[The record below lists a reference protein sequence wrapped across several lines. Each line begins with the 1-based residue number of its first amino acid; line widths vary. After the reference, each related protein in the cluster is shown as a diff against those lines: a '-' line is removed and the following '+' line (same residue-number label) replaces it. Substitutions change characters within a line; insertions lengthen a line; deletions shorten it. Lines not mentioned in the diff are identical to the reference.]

1 MRHRGTTLIFLIL
14 DAIFFNCAYLG
25 ALFFRFNNVPFIYL
39 HSWLILAPGATV
51 LALLSYRFFGLY
63 RRLWQYASIGEL
75 YAILGGVTVGNLLA
89 VVLSYIFI
97 YPPIL
102 IPLFPRSVFIVAWL
116 LNFIFVGASRFYLR
130 SASHLRGATP
140 SVRGKKRFE
149 GDVEV
154 QRRVLIVGA
163 GDAGAV
169 VVRELRRHPSL
180 GVKPVGFIDDDLN
193 KKGLYLFDVPV
204 LGARDDIPRI
214 VDEAN
219 IDEVI
224 IAMPSAPGS
233 VIREIVGIC
242 NNTGVSLKT
251 LPGVYELIDGKVRVD
266 QIRDVQVEDLLG
278 REPVQLDLNEMEG
291 FIESKAILVTGA
303 GGSIGSELCRQIARF
318 TPSKLILLDK
328 SENNLFEIE
337 QELRDRHADLDIPIE
352 LADVRDQG
360 VVDRIFEKYRPQIIF
375 HAAAYKHVPMM
386 ERFPQHAVS
395 NNILGTYNV
404 AAAAQAYGSEVF
416 VLVSTD
422 KAVHP
427 SSMMGASKR
436 AAELIVQYLDQ
447 QGRRGHKPAATNYAA
462 VRFGNVL
469 GSSGSVLPTFKRQIA
484 MGGPITVTHPE
495 MIRYFM
501 TIPEAVQLILQ
512 AGALARGGEIF
523 VLDMGEPVK
532 IVDLARD
539 LIRLSGLVPDED
551 IEIKFIGI
559 RPGEKLREELF
570 TIQEQR
576 MATKNSRIFVTRDE
590 EGDYQEAARMV
601 AELRNGFRQL
611 QPEQAIGLLS
621 SLFPG
626 LGRENGMNPVQPCG
640 LLQEKV
646 RISI

>member
-1 MRHRGTTLIFLIL
+1 MRHRGTTLIFLVL
-14 DAIFFNCAYLG
+14 DAIFFNCAYFG
-25 ALFFRFNNVPFIYL
+25 ALLFRFNNIPFIYL

-89 VVLSYIFI
+89 VVLSYLFI
-97 YPPIL
+97 YPPIQ

-130 SASHLRGATP
+130 SASHLRGASP
-140 SVRGKKRFE
+140 NVKRKKRLE
-149 GDVEV
+149 GEVEV
-154 QRRVLIVGA
+154 QKRVLIVGA

-193 KKGLYLFDVPV
+193 KTGLYLLDVPV

-214 VDEAN
+214 VDKEN
-219 IDEVI
+219 VDEVI

-233 VIREIVGIC
+233 IIREIVGIC
-242 NNTGVSLKT
+242 NNKGVRLKT

-278 REPVQLDLNEMEG
+278 REPVQLDLNEMAG
-291 FIESKAILVTGA
+291 FIEDKVVLVTGA

-318 TPSKLILLDK
+318 TPSRLILLDK

-337 QELRDRHADLDIPIE
+337 QELRDRHVDLDFPAE

-360 VVDRIFEKYRPQIIF
+360 VVDQIFNGYRPQIIF

-404 AAAAQAYGSEVF
+404 AVAAQTYGSEVF
-416 VLVSTD
+416 ILVSTD

-427 SSMMGASKR
+427 SSVMGASKR
-436 AAELIVQYLDQ
+436 AAELIVQYFDQ
-447 QGRRGHKPAATNYAA
+447 QGRRDRRPAATHYAA

-512 AGALARGGEIF
+512 AGTLARGGEIF

-539 LIRLSGLVPDED
+539 LIRLSGLVPDEE

-570 TIQEQR
+570 TLQEQR

-590 EGDYQEAARMV
+590 EGDFQAAARMV
-601 AELRNGFRQL
+601 AELRSGFSQL
-611 QPEQAIGLLS
+611 QPEQAIAILG

-626 LGRENGMNPVQPCG
+626 LECENSIKPGQPSVLVQD
-640 LLQEKV
+640 QI
-646 RISI
+646 RISL